1 MSYDVQNFEKE
12 VLERSHAIPVLVD
25 FWAEWCAPCR
35 MLGPILEKL
44 AKQAKGRWE
53 LAKVNT
59 EAHQQAAMQYGVQ
72 SIPNV
77 KLFVDGQA
85 VNEFVGALPE
95 ERIVQWLDKAL
106 PSKYANDLK
115 KAKEL
120 LLSGKL
126 HKAQKLL
133 KPIVKAEPTNHE
145 ATIMLA
151 ETYLEDEPQQAVEI
165 VESVTPD
172 SDFFDVA
179 ESIRTFGKL
188 FHAVKHVAQL
198 PDDAVKDLYLDGIRS
213 IQTGDFDKALST
225 FISVIRKNRNY
236 QEDGARKACIA
247 IFNFLGS
254 DHELTRKYR
263 AEMSSALY

>member
-1 MSYDVQNFEKE
+1 MSRDVQNFEKD
-12 VLERSHAIPVLVD
+12 VLKRSHSVPVVVD

-35 MLGPILEKL
+35 MLGPILEGL
-44 AKQAKGRWE
+44 AEKYHGQWE

-59 EAHQQAAMQYGVQ
+59 EQHQEVAMQYGVQ

-77 KLFVDGQA
+77 KLFIDGKAVD
-85 VNEFVGALPE
+85 EFVGALPE
-95 ERIVQWLDKAL
+95 ERIEQWLQKAL
-106 PSKYANDLK
+106 PGQYADQLK
-115 KAKEL
+115 KAQQL
-120 LLSGKL
+120 LLDGKL

-133 KPIVKAEPTNHE
+133 KPIYQAEPDNHQ
-145 ATIMLA
+145 AAVLLA
-151 ETYLEDEPQQAVEI
+151 ETYLENEPQQAVEI
-165 VESVTPD
+165 VQNVTPD
-172 SDFFDVA
+172 SEYFDVA
-179 ESIRTFGKL
+179 ESVRTFGKL

-198 PDDAVKDLYLDGIRS
+198 PDDPVKDLYLEAIKH
-213 IQTGDFDKALST
+213 IQTGDFDQALEK

-247 IFNFLGS
+247 IFSFLGS